1 MLANVEPGQKW
12 TTIVKSFYLQ
22 AFSVLNAAE
31 VESLCLHFHQFVH
44 RASKTPDNRKVLK
57 DCHFGH
63 HIIYDLAIHLKEGS
77 NLIVS
82 YSLPIYP
89 MCLSLYK

>member
-22 AFSVLNAAE
+22 AFSLLNAAE

-57 DCHFGH
+57 DCKFGHFGH
-63 HIIYDLAIHLKEGS
+63 HIIYDLAISLEGG
-77 NLIVS
+77 V
-82 YSLPIYP
+82 
-89 MCLSLYK
+89 